1 MTSCKKKFFGFGAI
15 LLAVFAITT
24 SSDAQQKLTYSG
36 AWVQE
41 MADGLEAIYGLQE
54 DAGERL
60 KKIEK
65 SFQDQSAALGGNP
78 SCKRV
83 YCKALAALIGDFA
96 RSDAAIRA
104 TQLLGHISVQ
114 QQGRLGDN
122 TEKIAREIRRGGRTG
137 ERKLFWQ
144 NFALAAGELSLHIV
158 AAMAT
163 GDVTTLPEAVIGS
176 VSNFLISKGT
186 GYPAKIGEWTEQGAD
201 AAGGG
206 ELTKTFAG
214 TLSSQLTRFGG
225 VSVSGDKMIFKPA
238 FAVQGIAKTR
248 GPEKLKELRRLKA
261 IRALPNVVDASLQ
274 AIMRTVTAPSLNRT
288 KKDLAR
294 NRKELQETMAAYR
307 NFLVTVTY
315 QKLYNKEYTYLRNE
329 FRKLKDRADKLRQ
342 QCAEQVR
349 TRACGDTLSAAI
361 DKAESDRSKAVGG
374 ANAKRKAATGR
385 LTAARTRWGDMMRR
399 VDETHRKLGKARA
412 RLAETKNLQKNRDRI
427 RDLAFKATDADIRDK
442 YRKQWDDLQ
451 TREPVAQQ
459 SAAVARLTR
468 ERADL
473 WQGDNRPE
481 DPDRGAVRNHPG
493 HISG

>member
-1 MTSCKKKFFGFGAI
+1 MTSCKKIFFGFGAI

-96 RSDAAIRA
+96 RGDAAIRA

-186 GYPAKIGEWTEQGAD
+186 GYPAKIGEWTEQGVG

-206 ELTKTFAG
+206 ELTKTLAG

-307 NFLVTVTY
+307 DFLVTVTY

-427 RDLAFKATDADIRDK
+427 RDLVFKATDADIRDK

>member
-1 MTSCKKKFFGFGAI
+1 
-15 LLAVFAITT
+15 
-24 SSDAQQKLTYSG
+24 
-36 AWVQE
+36 
-41 MADGLEAIYGLQE
+41 
-54 DAGERL
+54 
-60 KKIEK
+60 
-65 SFQDQSAALGGNP
+65 
-78 SCKRV
+78 
-83 YCKALAALIGDFA
+83 
-96 RSDAAIRA
+96 
-104 TQLLGHISVQ
+104 
-114 QQGRLGDN
+114 
-122 TEKIAREIRRGGRTG
+122 
-137 ERKLFWQ
+137 
-144 NFALAAGELSLHIV
+144 
-158 AAMAT
+158 
-163 GDVTTLPEAVIGS
+163 
-176 VSNFLISKGT
+176 
-186 GYPAKIGEWTEQGAD
+186 
-201 AAGGG
+201 
-206 ELTKTFAG
+206 
-214 TLSSQLTRFGG
+214 
-225 VSVSGDKMIFKPA
+225 MIFKPA
-238 FAVQGIAKTR
+238 FAVQGIAKAR

-307 NFLVTVTY
+307 DFLVTVTY

-427 RDLAFKATDADIRDK
+427 RDLVFKATDADIRDK

-493 HISG
+493 RISG